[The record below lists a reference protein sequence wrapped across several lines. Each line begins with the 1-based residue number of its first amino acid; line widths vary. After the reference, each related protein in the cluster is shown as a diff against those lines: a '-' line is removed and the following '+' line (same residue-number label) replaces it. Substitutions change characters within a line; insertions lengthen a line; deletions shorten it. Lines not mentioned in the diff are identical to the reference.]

1 MRGRGVGRNVQ
12 CLGRVGRAGRTAA
25 NVCSG
30 WVRGR
35 LRYPETVPSWLRTS
49 ARAVGTNAERR
60 EVIEKT
66 NREMEAVQVRNT
78 NKIRSRGENSLM

>member
-25 NVCSG
+25 NVCSR

-35 LRYPETVPSWLRTS
+35 LKYPESEPSWLRTS
-49 ARAVGTNAERR
+49 ARAVGKNAEAVKLLGMGKLRSW
-60 EVIEKT
+60 EKSVIF
-66 NREMEAVQVRNT
+66 RN
-78 NKIRSRGENSLM
+78 

>member
-1 MRGRGVGRNVQ
+1 MAVWCPCAFHGRSVSLRHTEQTHVWGGGVGRNLQ

-25 NVCSG
+25 SVCSR

-49 ARAVGTNAERR
+49 AGAVATNAE
-60 EVIEKT
+60 KT
-66 NREMEAVQVRNT
+66 
-78 NKIRSRGENSLM
+78 